1 MSGTIGCGLE
11 KVKKGLRAILRGDD
25 DDPDAKGVL
34 GHAGGF
40 IRSIIGKVGDVLDGI
55 LPGIRGR
62 VKGLLEKVFGTD
74 ETAGLLRTI
83 FGLVR
88 ELVGFGD
95 KLTEQILSAVTDAL
109 AQDGID
115 IDILG
120 KTGEPSLCAL
130 RLHAGTLGTQG
141 HIP

>member
-1 MSGTIGCGLE
+1 M
-11 KVKKGLRAILRGDD
+11 KKGLRAILRGDD

-95 KLTEQILSAVTDAL
+95 KLTEHIIGAVTDAL

-115 IDILG
+115 IDLLG